1 MADAEQAVLT
11 SSAKNFDVSGERGS
25 ESICLCS
32 EIKGSL
38 KIQPETRGV
47 AKASSESECGVRS
60 DRAFS
65 MDDLIDPASRHVEA
79 LGKPILRESERL

>member
-38 KIQPETRGV
+38 KIQPEPRAHGAMLRTYTAPLSV
-47 AKASSESECGVRS
+47 A
-60 DRAFS
+60 
-65 MDDLIDPASRHVEA
+65 A
-79 LGKPILRESERL
+79 LLL